1 MYYPYL
7 HGKQFELIA
16 LREFADQCAEN
27 CRICPIIEP
36 VKSSFNSLRLAIKKF
51 QEKSVPFALVLN
63 SDKGD
68 FSGKNLDVE
77 LELSDLLNDCKIW
90 IPAFKVSSN
99 NVNQILNRLH
109 EKSYPTIILV
119 CDVSIDHSRED
130 FKNLLGFNEVKK
142 VVFAADN
149 NRQFKRELS
158 KLKKE
163 AIRFDDN
170 FKPQKRNSDYIQI
183 PEELFSEEVFYY
195 KTEDNFAGFADYT
208 VLPSEFIEGG
218 MLPVALAIHLTYQK
232 ESQIWIRHFVS
243 DTNNDNA
250 NIQKKF
256 GEAAQK
262 AIKFFSE
269 IHYSNQAIEE
279 LNRYYTE
286 GNYPGLGVIKK
297 ISIRSHLE
305 LINEILTS
313 QES

>member
-16 LREFADQCAEN
+16 LREFADQYADN

-36 VKSSFNSLRLAIKKF
+36 VKSSFNSLRLAVKKL
-51 QEKSVPFALVLN
+51 QEKKVPFALVLN

-68 FSGKNLDVE
+68 FAGKNLNVDQ
-77 LELSDLLNDCKIW
+77 ELSDMLNECEIW

-99 NVNQILNRLH
+99 NVKQILSRLSDQ
-109 EKSYPTIILV
+109 SYQEVILV
-119 CDVSIDHSRED
+119 CDESIDYGQIE
-130 FKNLLGFNEVKK
+130 FKKLLGLNEVTK
-142 VVFAADN
+142 VVFDADN

-158 KLKKE
+158 KSNKE

-170 FKPQKRNSDYIQI
+170 FRAQKRNSDYINI

-195 KTEDNFAGFADYT
+195 KSEDNFAGFADYT
-208 VLPSEFIEGG
+208 VLQSEFFEGG
-218 MLPVALAIHLTYQK
+218 MLPIALAIHLTYQK
-232 ESQIWIRHFVS
+232 DTQIWIRHFVS

-262 AIKFFSE
+262 AIRFFNE
-269 IHYSNQAIEE
+269 IQYSNQAIEE
-279 LNRYYTE
+279 LNRYYSE

-297 ISIRSHLE
+297 ISIKSHLE
-305 LINEILTS
+305 LINSILNS
-313 QES
+313 QEA